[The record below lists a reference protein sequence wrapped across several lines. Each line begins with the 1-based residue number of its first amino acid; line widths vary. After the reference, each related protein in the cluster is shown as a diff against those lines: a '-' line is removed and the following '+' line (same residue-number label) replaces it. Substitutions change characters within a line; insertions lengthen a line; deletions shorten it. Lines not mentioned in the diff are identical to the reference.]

1 MATTTISIPIRD
13 DVPRTLE
20 QVADA
25 LGTPYTI
32 NTLRAAADRGEL
44 VTYRVVGTALF
55 TDRRY
60 VEDWIERCRARASDA
75 GPPGQTEPPE
85 PAPPAAGTTPDNRT
99 AAVAAAEE
107 VASRLTGGG
116 RQAPKDQP
124 RPKRRSIPA
133 GVVMR
138 RDSR

>member
-1 MATTTISIPIRD
+1 MTASTISIPIRD

-25 LGTPYTI
+25 LGAPYTI
-32 NTLRAAADRGEL
+32 NTLRAAADRGDL

-75 GPPGQTEPPE
+75 DPPEQTERPE
-85 PAPPAAGTTPDNRT
+85 PTPSPATTPPDDRT

-116 RQAPKDQP
+116 RQAPKNQP
-124 RPKRRSIPA
+124 RPKRRSIRP
-133 GVVMR
+133 V
-138 RDSR
+138 S